1 MSNQESGIPQEPTQF
16 TAGGATPQAD
26 SAAARVTS
34 VALDYF
40 AEYGYEATKLENIA
54 RDAGMS
60 KRMIHYHFGDK
71 RGLYEQALVAALNR
85 LHPPEEAFMVES
97 SVPVE
102 GVRVLV
108 DALYAQFL
116 KHPEAVRMIVM
127 ENLTQVL
134 DISGI
139 PPLSDE
145 SSIKLHADRL
155 LLAGQDAGAF
165 RPGIS
170 ADDLFML
177 ISSMAFYRIA
187 NARTTANLFNVHF
200 DSEEN
205 VDGVHRMMID
215 AVLAFLTSNIPNT
228 GQASYLVAE
237 NRGLGREDANA
248 DGGLYDPSSTA
259 DLFNEPYE

>member
-1 MSNQESGIPQEPTQF
+1 MSNQESGIPQESAQF
-16 TAGGATPQAD
+16 TASGATPPAD

-40 AEYGYEATKLENIA
+40 AEYGYEGTKLESIA

-71 RGLYEQALVAALNR
+71 RGLYEQALIAAINR
-85 LHPPEEAFMVES
+85 LHPLQDAFLVES
-97 SVPVE
+97 DVPVE
-102 GVRVLV
+102 GMRVLV
-108 DALYAQFL
+108 DALFAQFL
-116 KHPEAVRMIVM
+116 QHPEAVRMIVM

-134 DISGI
+134 DIASL

-145 SSIKLHADRL
+145 STIKLHVDRL

-170 ADDLFML
+170 ADDIFTLVASL
-177 ISSMAFYRIA
+177 AFYRVT
-187 NARTTANLFNVHF
+187 NTRTTANLFNIHL

-205 VDGVHRMMID
+205 VEGVHRMMID
-215 AVLAFLTSNIPNT
+215 SVLAFLTSNIPNT
-228 GQASYLVAE
+228 GQASYLVAD
-237 NRGLGREDANA
+237 NVSLGREDSSA

-259 DLFNEPYE
+259 DLFDEPYE